1 MSCQTNH
8 PKTEARLM
16 RWKCI
21 FDPYE
26 NVRESLSK
34 PNEASRFTQVSQ
46 NFAVVDINKFD
57 FGHFSG
63 DAISKAGTKIIL
75 KLGQLSILKG
85 LRFFGFS
92 CDL

>member
-1 MSCQTNH
+1 
-8 PKTEARLM
+8 M

-26 NVRESLSK
+26 NVHKLLSK

-46 NFAVVDINKFD
+46 NFTMVDINKLD
-57 FGHFSG
+57 FGHFAG

-75 KLGQLSILKG
+75 ELGQLSIPKG